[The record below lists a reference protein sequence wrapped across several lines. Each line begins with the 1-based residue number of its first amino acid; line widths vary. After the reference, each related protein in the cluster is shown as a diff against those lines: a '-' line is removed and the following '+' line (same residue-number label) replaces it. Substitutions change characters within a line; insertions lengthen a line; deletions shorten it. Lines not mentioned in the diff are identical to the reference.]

1 MGGICQ
7 GQELPGSELHC
18 REIQQYKNSSLL
30 SGLTDAQESDQTGC
44 NNKFD
49 QTDKI

>member
-30 SGLTDAQESDQTGC
+30 SGLTDAQESDC